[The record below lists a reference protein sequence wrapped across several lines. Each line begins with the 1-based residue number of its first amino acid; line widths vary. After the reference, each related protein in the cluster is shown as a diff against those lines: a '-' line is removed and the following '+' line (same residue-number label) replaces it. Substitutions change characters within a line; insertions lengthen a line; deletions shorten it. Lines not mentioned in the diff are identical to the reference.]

1 MLADAP
7 SSSSSSSGFTSGGI
21 SEAQHWA
28 AGFPTKVNFTVKIK
42 AVVILTRPAE
52 HVWPTWLKSKT
63 CSSCCGSHSV
73 CQSFCGALH
82 WILLLNRRLEDT
94 YCGLAPAI
102 KRTWIHSKLPDRA
115 ALWMGASP
123 TKSWKHNVNCKVWDM
138 NEAVRIAQANCVID
152 MQKWH

>member
-1 MLADAP
+1 MLADAT
-7 SSSSSSSGFTSGGI
+7 SSSSSGFTSGGI

-73 CQSFCGALH
+73 CQSFCGAL
-82 WILLLNRRLEDT
+82 LLNRRLEDT

-123 TKSWKHNVNCKVWDM
+123 TKSWKHNINCKVWDM